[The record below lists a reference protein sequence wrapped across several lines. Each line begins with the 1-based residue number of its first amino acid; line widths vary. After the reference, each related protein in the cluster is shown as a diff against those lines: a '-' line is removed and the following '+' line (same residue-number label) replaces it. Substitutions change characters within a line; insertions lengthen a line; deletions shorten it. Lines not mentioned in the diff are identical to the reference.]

1 MADGTTQGHAGVGS
15 IILQRIVGRWR
26 YLTWTFHDLTELMVS
41 STEVVVLGG
50 RHAIAARCLMSEA
63 VVARRDRHLRASVPE
78 SRRAMASRDQGSRR
92 RG

>member
-15 IILQRIVGRWR
+15 IIRQRVVGRWR
-26 YLTWTFHDLTELMVS
+26 YLASTFHDITELMVS

-50 RHAIAARCLMSEA
+50 RHAIPARCLMSEA
-63 VVARRDRHLRASVPE
+63 VVARRDRHLRASLPG
-78 SRRAMASRDQGSRR
+78 SRREMASRDQGSPR